1 MAELIL
7 EAQKALDENNL
18 EAYKRLQKVIRDKYL
33 EEEGL
38 LNEL

>member
-7 EAQKALDENNL
+7 QAQKALDEDNL
-18 EAYKRLQKVIRDKYL
+18 EAYERLQKVIRDKYL

>member
-7 EAQKALDENNL
+7 EAQKALDKNDLKEY
-18 EAYKRLQKVIRDKYL
+18 ERLQKVIRDKYL

-38 LNEL
+38 LCQN

>member
-7 EAQKALDENNL
+7 EAHKALMADDLKEY
-18 EAYKRLQKVIRDKYL
+18 ERLQKVIRDKYM

-38 LNEL
+38 Q